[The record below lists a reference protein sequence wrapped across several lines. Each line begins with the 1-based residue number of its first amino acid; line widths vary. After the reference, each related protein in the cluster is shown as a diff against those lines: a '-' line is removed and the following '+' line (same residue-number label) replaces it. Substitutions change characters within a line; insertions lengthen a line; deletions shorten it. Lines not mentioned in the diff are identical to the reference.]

1 MDGTTS
7 MTFVMD
13 GMHSIA
19 SHSIAL
25 HNYYYYYYMIAI
37 IIALCRC
44 LEYNSVLACTV
55 YYVGYVLCNLYTVEM
70 FNAKVHS
77 NCEFLFKKKS
87 DNIEADLMIAYYRNE
102 IGNKQTIAV

>member
-1 MDGTTS
+1 
-7 MTFVMD
+7 
-13 GMHSIA
+13 
-19 SHSIAL
+19 
-25 HNYYYYYYMIAI
+25 MIAI

-102 IGNKQTIAV
+102 IGNKQTIAVWWPHATISNDVFVEKDNWLRTSITIFY